1 MIKSISLEDI
11 PQCVKVIRESFGT
24 VAREF
29 HITKENAPDFTAFS
43 TNEEKISRQFL
54 IEHRP
59 MFGCFQGGQLVGFY
73 SLQRKD
79 GRVCELN
86 HLSVLPQF
94 RKRGIGRQLLNHAF
108 ETAEKLGCS
117 QMEIGIVEENQVL
130 RKRYE
135 SNGFVHTGTEKF
147 DFFPFT
153 CGYMQKDLRAPETE
167 QETVQPLLRSGKRDT
182 TIQEKL

>member
-1 MIKSISLEDI
+1 MCQGDQRKLWNRGERISHYE
-11 PQCVKVIRESFGT
+11 G
-24 VAREF
+24 
-29 HITKENAPDFTAFS
+29 NAPDFTAFS

-117 QMEIGIVEENQVL
+117 QMKIGIVEENQVL
-130 RKRYE
+130 RKWYE
-135 SNGFVHTGTEKF
+135 SNGFVHTGREKF
-147 DFFPFT
+147 DFFP
-153 CGYMQKDLRAPETE
+153 
-167 QETVQPLLRSGKRDT
+167 LLAAICKR
-182 TIQEKL
+182 I